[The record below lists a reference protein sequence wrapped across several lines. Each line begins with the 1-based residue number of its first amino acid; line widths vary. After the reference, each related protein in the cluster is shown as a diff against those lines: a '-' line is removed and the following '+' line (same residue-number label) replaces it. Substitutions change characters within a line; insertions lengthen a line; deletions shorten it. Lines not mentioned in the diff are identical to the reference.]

1 MSWYPVPDINV
12 AADKSV
18 QTAVN
23 IIKSKIM
30 TTSADG
36 LTINSTVNLILK
48 TVINILVIL
57 SHNSFRVLFDKI
69 ASVYFI

>member
-1 MSWYPVPDINV
+1 
-12 AADKSV
+12 
-18 QTAVN
+18 
-23 IIKSKIM
+23 M